1 MSEVWRVG
9 FLLENGSERG
19 EIERTI
25 RRLMAEEEGLGQE
38 MRRRAT
44 HLKEMVN
51 LCLKPGGSSHRSLE
65 RLVALLLES

>member
-9 FLLENGSERG
+9 FLLENGLERG

-25 RRLMAEEEGLGQE
+25 RRLMAEEEGQE
-38 MRRRAT
+38 MRSRAT
-44 HLKEMVN
+44 HLTEMVN

>member
-9 FLLENGSERG
+9 FLLENGLERG

-44 HLKEMVN
+44 HLKEY
-51 LCLKPGGSSHRSLE
+51 LIFLWRFF
-65 RLVALLLES
+65 RLASWP

>member
-9 FLLENGSERG
+9 FLLENGLERG

-25 RRLMAEEEGLGQE
+25 RRLMAEEEGQE
-38 MRRRAT
+38 KRSRAT